1 MLMVM
6 FHILHHK
13 VDIFL
18 LPGKTVLYVYSAPGY
33 KFFSFLQEITHFLMT
48 DSSSS
53 PLSRLEGLRLLR
65 QSIENKHQ
73 LVDLV
78 NGAEGKSLLLSALLV

>member
-1 MLMVM
+1 MYTR
-6 FHILHHK
+6 FHVIN
-13 VDIFL
+13 VF
-18 LPGKTVLYVYSAPGY
+18 
-33 KFFSFLQEITHFLMT
+33 FLQEITHFLMT
-48 DSSSS
+48 DSSLS

-78 NGAEGKSLLLSALLV
+78 NGTEGKSLFITSLACFMG

>member
-1 MLMVM
+1 MYTR
-6 FHILHHK
+6 FHVIN
-13 VDIFL
+13 V
-18 LPGKTVLYVYSAPGY
+18 
-33 KFFSFLQEITHFLMT
+33 FFFLQEITHFVMT
-48 DSSSS
+48 DSSLS

-78 NGAEGKSLLLSALLV
+78 NGTEGKSLFITSLACLMG

>member
-1 MLMVM
+1 MH
-6 FHILHHK
+6 FIYTRLHA
-13 VDIFL
+13 IN
-18 LPGKTVLYVYSAPGY
+18 S
-33 KFFSFLQEITHFLMT
+33 FFFLQEIAHFLMT

-78 NGAEGKSLLLSALLV
+78 NGAEGKSNFIRSLASSHLKA

>member
-1 MLMVM
+1 
-6 FHILHHK
+6 
-13 VDIFL
+13 
-18 LPGKTVLYVYSAPGY
+18 
-33 KFFSFLQEITHFLMT
+33 MT

-78 NGAEGKSLLLSALLV
+78 NGSEGKAYKPCLFEVRMGKWLVYPVTMHINVLRNL

>member
-1 MLMVM
+1 ML
-6 FHILHHK
+6 
-13 VDIFL
+13 IFL
-18 LPGKTVLYVYSAPGY
+18 LPGKTRTLRIPTPGC
-33 KFFSFLQEITHFLMT
+33 KLFSFLQEITHFLMT

-78 NGAEGKSLLLSALLV
+78 NGVEGKSLFLSALLV